1 MTTRFERALTDLV
14 GGYEGGAV
22 LWLVSLMRLEIAIE
36 RAREIDRFRAHPE
49 GVLNRLLVDVDDALR
64 TGEVGVDLQR
74 LLRDEGDE
82 LPDGARREHVADVLL
97 ARARELADA
106 RAYATPDE
114 WAAFSPRRRG
124 RG

>member
-1 MTTRFERALTDLV
+1 MSRFERALVDLV

-22 LWLVSLMRLEIAIE
+22 LWLVSMMRLEVAIAK
-36 RAREIDRFRAHPE
+36 AREIDRFRAHPE

-74 LLRDEGDE
+74 LLADEGDE
-82 LPDGARREHVADVLL
+82 QPDAARREHVADVLL

-106 RAYATPDE
+106 RSYATGDE
-114 WAAFSPRRRG
+114 WESFSPRRRH
-124 RG
+124 R